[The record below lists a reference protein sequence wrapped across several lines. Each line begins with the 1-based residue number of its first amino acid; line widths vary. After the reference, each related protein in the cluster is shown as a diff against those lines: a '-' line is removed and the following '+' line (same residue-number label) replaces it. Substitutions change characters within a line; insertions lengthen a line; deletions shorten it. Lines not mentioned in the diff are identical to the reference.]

1 MGTSWGHDMQRRYFD
16 IPLLLLVLIAAAL
29 AFALYGLG
37 ASGLVEPIMMGDIYL
52 SKSIAGLAKDALF
65 VPLKP
70 VMYALII
77 LSIGASIAVSRG
89 GLGAKFV
96 RVFSFFI
103 LFSLIGA
110 VVAVTAH
117 TLFPIQVFD
126 TPTALGLAETMTVE
140 PIPFLQKIYGVIT
153 SPLMISIYAGVLLGR
168 GLKSIEGQ
176 HPGIGRQADIVS
188 DMFIK
193 GFIKF
198 LWISIPL
205 AVFGSLTL
213 ALNRPGGVETLGQLF
228 KIVPVYVGSMLVV
241 WILMVVISSR
251 ILGHGL
257 GFMGRAL
264 IPQAVVALATSS
276 SMATLP
282 ATRVACDQLGA
293 NADEATPFYTLGA
306 TINMVGTLM
315 GISLITLY
323 GMQAYGIEVSLAD
336 RIVVALQSMIYATS
350 AAGVPSASIVL
361 IQELLTSQGVSGD
374 FATYITAIIITIDTL
389 ILDRMRTVLNTQSDS
404 MSTAN
409 GLKLYYKTPKTMV
422 D

>member
-1 MGTSWGHDMQRRYFD
+1 MMTKYYN
-16 IPLLLLVLIAAAL
+16 IPLLLLVLIAAVL
-29 AFALYGLG
+29 AFTFWGLG
-37 ASGLVEPIMMGDIYL
+37 LSGLVEPIKMGNVYL
-52 SKSIAGLAKDALF
+52 TKSIAGLAKDALF

-77 LSIGASIAVSRG
+77 LSIGASIAISRG
-89 GLGAKFV
+89 GMGAKFM
-96 RVFSFFI
+96 RVLTFFI
-103 LFSLIGA
+103 GFSLIGV
-110 VVAVTAH
+110 VVAVAAH
-117 TLFPIQVFD
+117 TLFPIDVFD
-126 TPTALGLAETMTVE
+126 TPSQLGLSETASIE
-140 PIPFLQKIYGVIT
+140 PIPFMKKIYGVVT

-168 GLKSIEGQ
+168 ALKRLEGK
-176 HPGIGRQADIVS
+176 HPGIGQQADIVS
-188 DMFIK
+188 ELFIK

-198 LWISIPL
+198 LWITIPL

-213 ALNRPGGVETLGQLF
+213 ALNRPGGVETLAKLA
-228 KIVPVYVGSMLVV
+228 KILPVYLGSMLVV
-241 WILMVVISSR
+241 WALMVVISSR

-282 ATRVACDQLGA
+282 ATRIACDQLGA
-293 NADEATPFYTLGA
+293 DADESTPFYTVGA

-315 GISLITLY
+315 GLTLISLY
-323 GMQAYGIEVSLAD
+323 GMQAYGIDVTLGD
-336 RIVVALQSMIYATS
+336 RFVVAFQSMVYATS

-409 GLKLYYKTPKTMV
+409 GLKLYYKTPKTLES
-422 D
+422 

>member
-1 MGTSWGHDMQRRYFD
+1 MLTKYYN
-16 IPLLLLVLIAAAL
+16 IPLLLLVLTAAITAVAL
-29 AFALYGLG
+29 WALGL
-37 ASGLVEPIMMGDIYL
+37 SGLTAPIQMGDTYL
-52 SKSIAGLAKDALF
+52 TKSIAALAKDALF

-96 RVFSFFI
+96 RVLSFFI
-103 LFSLIGA
+103 GFSLIG
-110 VVAVTAH
+110 VFVAVAAH
-117 TLFPIQVFD
+117 SLFPITVFE
-126 TPTALGLAETMTVE
+126 TPASLGLSETKTVTH
-140 PIPFLQKIYGVIT
+140 IPFMAKIYGVLT
-153 SPLMISIYAGVLLGR
+153 SPLMISIYAGILLGR
-168 GLKSIEGQ
+168 ALKRLEGT
-176 HPGIGRQADIVS
+176 HPGIGQQADIVS

-198 LWISIPL
+198 LWITIPL

-213 ALNRPGGVETLGQLF
+213 ALNRPGGVDTLVQLS
-228 KIVPVYVGSMLVV
+228 KILPVYLGSMLIV
-241 WILMVVISSR
+241 WILMVAISSR

-257 GFMGRAL
+257 SFMGRAL
-264 IPQAVVALATSS
+264 IPQAVVAVATSS

-293 NADEATPFYTLGA
+293 NADEATPFYTIGA

-315 GISLITLY
+315 GLTLITLY
-323 GMQAYGIEVSLAD
+323 GMQSYGIDITMAD
-336 RIVVALQSMIYATS
+336 RFIVAFQSMIYATS

-374 FATYITAIIITIDTL
+374 FAAYVTGIIITIDTL
-389 ILDRMRTVLNTQSDS
+389 ILDRMRTMLNTQSDS

-409 GLKLYYKTPKTMV
+409 GLKLYYKTPKALAE
-422 D
+422 

>member
-1 MGTSWGHDMQRRYFD
+1 
-16 IPLLLLVLIAAAL
+16 
-29 AFALYGLG
+29 
-37 ASGLVEPIMMGDIYL
+37 
-52 SKSIAGLAKDALF
+52 
-65 VPLKP
+65 
-70 VMYALII
+70 MYALII
-77 LSIGASIAVSRG
+77 LSIGASIAISRG
-89 GLGAKFV
+89 GMGPKFV
-96 RVFSFFI
+96 RVLSFFI
-103 LFSLIGA
+103 GFSLIG
-110 VVAVTAH
+110 VLVAVLAH
-117 TLFPIQVFD
+117 TLFPISVFD
-126 TPTALGLAETMTVE
+126 TPAELGLSETMSVE
-140 PIPFLQKIYGVIT
+140 PIPFMKKIYGVIT
-153 SPLMISIYAGVLLGR
+153 SPLMISIYAGILLGR
-168 GLKSIEGQ
+168 SLKSLEGQ
-176 HPGIGRQADIVS
+176 HPGIGQQADIVS

-198 LWISIPL
+198 LWITIPL

-213 ALNRPGGVETLGQLF
+213 ALNRPGGIETLVKLS
-228 KIVPVYVGSMLVV
+228 KVLPVYLGSMFIV
-241 WILMVVISSR
+241 WVLMVAISSR

-264 IPQAVVALATSS
+264 VPQAVVAIATSS

-293 NADEATPFYTLGA
+293 NADEATPFYTVGA

-315 GISLITLY
+315 GLTLISLY
-323 GMQAYGIEVSLAD
+323 GMQAYGLDVSLGD
-336 RIVVALQSMIYATS
+336 RFVVAFQSMVYATS

-389 ILDRMRTVLNTQSDS
+389 ILDRMRTMLNTQSDS

-409 GLKLYYKTPKTMV
+409 GLKLYYKTPKTLV

>member
-1 MGTSWGHDMQRRYFD
+1 MMTKYYN
-16 IPLLLLVLIAAAL
+16 IPLLLLVLIAAVL
-29 AFALYGLG
+29 AFTFWGLG
-37 ASGLVEPIMMGDIYL
+37 LSGLVEPIKMGNVYL
-52 SKSIAGLAKDALF
+52 TKSIAGLAKDALF

-77 LSIGASIAVSRG
+77 LSIGASIAISRG
-89 GLGAKFV
+89 GMGAKFM
-96 RVFSFFI
+96 RVLTFFI
-103 LFSLIGA
+103 GFSLIGV
-110 VVAVTAH
+110 VVAVAAH
-117 TLFPIQVFD
+117 TLFPIDVFD
-126 TPTALGLAETMTVE
+126 TPSQLGLSETASIE
-140 PIPFLQKIYGVIT
+140 PIPFMKKIYGVVT

-168 GLKSIEGQ
+168 ALKRLEGK
-176 HPGIGRQADIVS
+176 HPGIGQQADIVS
-188 DMFIK
+188 DLFIK

-198 LWISIPL
+198 LWITIPL

-213 ALNRPGGVETLGQLF
+213 ALNRPGGVETLAKLA
-228 KIVPVYVGSMLVV
+228 KILPVYLGSMLVV
-241 WILMVVISSR
+241 WALMVVISSR

-282 ATRVACDQLGA
+282 ATRIACDQLGA
-293 NADEATPFYTLGA
+293 DADESTPFYTVGA

-315 GISLITLY
+315 GLTLISLY
-323 GMQAYGIEVSLAD
+323 GMQAYGIDVTLGD
-336 RIVVALQSMIYATS
+336 RFVVAFQSMVYATS

-389 ILDRMRTVLNTQSDS
+389 ILGAR
-404 MSTAN
+404 
-409 GLKLYYKTPKTMV
+409 Y
-422 D
+422 

>member
-1 MGTSWGHDMQRRYFD
+1 MLTKYYN
-16 IPLLLLVLIAAAL
+16 IPLLLLVLTAAITAVVLWAL
-29 AFALYGLG
+29 GL
-37 ASGLVEPIMMGDIYL
+37 SGLTAPIQMGDTYL
-52 SKSIAGLAKDALF
+52 TKSIAALAKDALF

-96 RVFSFFI
+96 RVLSFFI
-103 LFSLIGA
+103 GFSLIG
-110 VVAVTAH
+110 VFVAVAAH
-117 TLFPIQVFD
+117 SLFPITVFE
-126 TPTALGLAETMTVE
+126 TPASLGLSETKTVTH
-140 PIPFLQKIYGVIT
+140 IPFMAKIYGVLT
-153 SPLMISIYAGVLLGR
+153 SPLMISIYAGILLGR
-168 GLKSIEGQ
+168 ALKRLEGT
-176 HPGIGRQADIVS
+176 HPGIGQQADIVS

-198 LWISIPL
+198 LWITIPL

-213 ALNRPGGVETLGQLF
+213 ALNRPGGVDTLVQLS
-228 KIVPVYVGSMLVV
+228 KILPVYLGSMLIV
-241 WILMVVISSR
+241 WVLMVVISSR

-257 GFMGRAL
+257 NFMGRAL
-264 IPQAVVALATSS
+264 IPQAVVAIATSS

-293 NADEATPFYTLGA
+293 NADEATPFYTIGA

-315 GISLITLY
+315 GLTLITLY
-323 GMQAYGIEVSLAD
+323 GMQSYGIDITMAD
-336 RIVVALQSMIYATS
+336 RFIVAFQSMIYATS

-374 FATYITAIIITIDTL
+374 FAAYVTGIIITIDTL
-389 ILDRMRTVLNTQSDS
+389 ILDRMRTMLNTQSDS

-409 GLKLYYKTPKTMV
+409 GLKLYYKTPKTLAE
-422 D
+422 

>member
-1 MGTSWGHDMQRRYFD
+1 MMTKYYN
-16 IPLLLLVLIAAAL
+16 IPLLILVLIAAVL
-29 AFALYGLG
+29 AFAFWAMGL
-37 ASGLVEPIMMGDIYL
+37 SGLVEPLRMGDTYL
-52 SKSIAGLAKDALF
+52 TKSIAGLAKDALF

-77 LSIGASIAVSRG
+77 LSIGASIAISRG
-89 GLGAKFV
+89 GMGPKFL
-96 RVFSFFI
+96 RVVSFFI
-103 LFSLIGA
+103 GFSLIG
-110 VVAVTAH
+110 VLVAVTAH
-117 TLFPIQVFD
+117 TLFPINVFD
-126 TPTALGLAETMTVE
+126 SPADLGLAETMSVE
-140 PIPFLQKIYGVIT
+140 PIPFMKKIYGVIT
-153 SPLMISIYAGVLLGR
+153 SPLMISIYAGILLGR
-168 GLKSIEGQ
+168 ALKRLEGI
-176 HPGIGRQADIVS
+176 HPGIGQQADIVS

-198 LWISIPL
+198 LWITIPL

-213 ALNRPGGVETLGQLF
+213 ALNRPGGIETLVKLS
-228 KIVPVYVGSMLVV
+228 KILPVYLGSMFVV
-241 WILMVVISSR
+241 WVLMVAISSR

-264 IPQAVVALATSS
+264 IPQAVVAMATSS

-293 NADEATPFYTLGA
+293 NADEATPFYTVGA
-306 TINMVGTLM
+306 TVNMVGTLM
-315 GISLITLY
+315 GLTLISLY
-323 GMQAYGIEVSLAD
+323 GMQAYGLDVTIGD
-336 RIVVALQSMIYATS
+336 RFVVAFQSMVYATS

-389 ILDRMRTVLNTQSDS
+389 ILDRMRTMLNTQSDS

-409 GLKLYYKTPKTMV
+409 GLKLYYKTPKTLA

>member
-1 MGTSWGHDMQRRYFD
+1 MRSKYFEL
-16 IPLLLLVLIAAAL
+16 PLLGLVLLAAL
-29 AFALYGLG
+29 LAFGFWALGVT
-37 ASGLVEPIMMGDIYL
+37 GLVQPLMMGDVYL
-52 SKSIAGLAKDALF
+52 TKSIAALAKDALF

-89 GLGAKFV
+89 GLGTKFL
-96 RVFSFFI
+96 RVLSFFV

-110 VVAVTAH
+110 VVAVIAH
-117 TLFPIQVFD
+117 TLFPIAVFD
-126 TPTALGLAETMTVE
+126 TPAELGLAESMTVE
-140 PIPFLQKIYGVIT
+140 PIPFLKKIYGVIT
-153 SPLMISIYAGVLLGR
+153 SPLMISIYAGILLGR
-168 GLKSIEGQ
+168 ALKRLEDT
-176 HPGIGRQADIVS
+176 HPGIGQQADVVS

-213 ALNRPGGVETLGQLF
+213 ALSRPGGLETLSKLSR
-228 KIVPVYVGSMLVV
+228 ILPVYIGSMLIV
-241 WILMVVISSR
+241 WAIMVLISSR
-251 ILGHGL
+251 ILGHSFS
-257 GFMGRAL
+257 FMGRAL
-264 IPQAVVALATSS
+264 IPQAVVAVATSS

-282 ATRVACDQLGA
+282 ATRIACDQLGA
-293 NADEATPFYTLGA
+293 NADEATPFYTVGA

-315 GISLITLY
+315 GLSLITLY
-323 GMQAYGIEVSLAD
+323 GMQAYGVDVSLAD

-374 FATYITAIIITIDTL
+374 FAAYVTGIIITIDTL
-389 ILDRMRTVLNTQSDS
+389 ILDRMRTMLNTQSDS

-409 GLKLYYKTPKTMV
+409 GLKLYYKTPKTLGA
-422 D
+422 

>member
-1 MGTSWGHDMQRRYFD
+1 MMTRYYNT
-16 IPLLLLVLIAAAL
+16 PLLILVVAAAVL
-29 AFALYGLG
+29 AFLFWSLGL
-37 ASGLVEPIMMGDIYL
+37 SGLTEPLKMGEVYL

-77 LSIGASIAVSRG
+77 LSIGASIAISRG
-89 GLGAKFV
+89 GMGAKFL
-96 RVFSFFI
+96 RVLSFFI
-103 LFSLIGA
+103 GFSLIG
-110 VVAVTAH
+110 VFVAVAAH
-117 TLFPIQVFD
+117 TLFPIDVFD
-126 TPTALGLAETMTVE
+126 TPAQLGLSETASIE
-140 PIPFLQKIYGVIT
+140 PIPFMKKIYGVFT

-168 GLKSIEGQ
+168 ALKRLEGQ
-176 HPGIGRQADIVS
+176 HPGIGQQADVVS

-198 LWISIPL
+198 LWITIPL

-213 ALNRPGGVETLGQLF
+213 ALNRPGGVETLAKLS
-228 KIVPVYVGSMLVV
+228 KILPVYLGSMLVV
-241 WILMVVISSR
+241 WILMVTISSR
-251 ILGHGL
+251 VLGHSL

-264 IPQAVVALATSS
+264 IPQAVVAIATSS

-293 NADEATPFYTLGA
+293 DADESTPFYTVGA

-315 GISLITLY
+315 GLTLISLY
-323 GMQAYGIEVSLAD
+323 GMQAYGLDINLAD
-336 RIVVALQSMIYATS
+336 RFVVAFQSMVYATS

-361 IQELLTSQGVSGD
+361 IQELLTSQNVSAD
-374 FATYITAIIITIDTL
+374 FATYVTGIIITIDTL
-389 ILDRMRTVLNTQSDS
+389 ILDRMRTMLNTQSDS

-409 GLKLYYKTPKTMV
+409 GLKLYYKTPKTLV
-422 D
+422 G

>member
-1 MGTSWGHDMQRRYFD
+1 MMTKYYN
-16 IPLLLLVLIAAAL
+16 IPLLILVLIAAVL
-29 AFALYGLG
+29 AFVFWGMGL
-37 ASGLVEPIMMGDIYL
+37 SGLTAPLQMGDIYL
-52 SKSIAGLAKDALF
+52 TKSIAGLAKDALF

-77 LSIGASIAVSRG
+77 LSIGASIAMSRG
-89 GLGAKFV
+89 GMGPKFM
-96 RVFSFFI
+96 RVVGFFI
-103 LFSLIGA
+103 GFSLIG
-110 VVAVTAH
+110 VFVAVFAH
-117 TLFPIQVFD
+117 MLFPISVFD
-126 TPTALGLAETMTVE
+126 TPAQLGLSETMSVE
-140 PIPFLQKIYGVIT
+140 PIPFMQKIYGVIT
-153 SPLMISIYAGVLLGR
+153 SPLMISIYAGILLGR
-168 GLKSIEGQ
+168 ALKSLEGQ
-176 HPGIGRQADIVS
+176 HPGIGQQADVVS

-198 LWISIPL
+198 LWITIPL

-213 ALNRPGGVETLGQLF
+213 ALNRPGGIETLVKLS
-228 KIVPVYVGSMLVV
+228 KILPVYLGSMFVV
-241 WILMVVISSR
+241 WVLMVAISSR

-264 IPQAVVALATSS
+264 IPQAVVAMATSS

-293 NADEATPFYTLGA
+293 NADEATPFYTVGA

-315 GISLITLY
+315 GLTLISLY
-323 GMQAYGIEVSLAD
+323 GMQAYGLEVSIGD
-336 RIVVALQSMIYATS
+336 RFVVAFQSMVYATS

-389 ILDRMRTVLNTQSDS
+389 ILDRMRTMLNTQSDS

-409 GLKLYYKTPKTMV
+409 GLKLYYKTPKTLAQ
-422 D
+422 

>member
-1 MGTSWGHDMQRRYFD
+1 MLNKYYQ
-16 IPLLLLVLIAAAL
+16 IPLLLLVLIGAVL
-29 AFALYGLG
+29 AFAFWGLG
-37 ASGLVEPIMMGDIYL
+37 LSGLVEPVRMGDIYF

-77 LSIGASIAVSRG
+77 LSIAASIAVSRG
-89 GLGAKFV
+89 GMGAKFI
-96 RVFSFFI
+96 RVLGFFI
-103 LFSLIGA
+103 FFSLIGV

-117 TLFPIQVFD
+117 SLFPLDVFE
-126 TPTALGLAETMTVE
+126 TPTTLGLTSSATVE
-140 PIPFLQKIYGVIT
+140 PIPFMKKIYGVFT
-153 SPLMISIYAGVLLGR
+153 SPLMISIYAGILLGR
-168 GLKSIEGQ
+168 ALKRLETK
-176 HPGIGRQADIVS
+176 HPGIGQQADIVS

-198 LWISIPL
+198 LWITIPL
-205 AVFGSLTL
+205 AVFGSLSL
-213 ALNRPGGVETLGQLF
+213 ALNRPGGWESLRQLF
-228 KIVPVYVGSMLVV
+228 SIVPVYVGSMFVV
-241 WILMVVISSR
+241 WVLMIVISSR
-251 ILGHGL
+251 VLGHGF
-257 GFMGRAL
+257 GFMRRAL

-282 ATRVACDQLGA
+282 ATRIACDQLGA
-293 NADEATPFYTLGA
+293 NADEATPFYTVGA

-315 GISLITLY
+315 GLTFITLY
-323 GMQAYGIEVSLAD
+323 GMDAYGVEVTLID
-336 RIVVALQSMIYATS
+336 RIIVAFQSMVYATS

-361 IQELLTSQGVSGD
+361 VQELLTSQGVTAE
-374 FATYITAIIITIDTL
+374 FATYVTGIIITIDTL
-389 ILDRMRTVLNTQSDS
+389 ILDRMRTMLNTQSDS